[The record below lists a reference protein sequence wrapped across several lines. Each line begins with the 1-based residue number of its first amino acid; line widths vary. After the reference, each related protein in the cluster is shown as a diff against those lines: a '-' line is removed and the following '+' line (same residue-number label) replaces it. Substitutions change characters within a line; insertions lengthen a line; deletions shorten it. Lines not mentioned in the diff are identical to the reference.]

1 MQNTTKKICINA
13 IGIALFVVLTMCV
26 QVPVFENYYIC
37 LGYVVM
43 ALYCYMFG
51 PVSGSIVGCVGTIL
65 YCVLTG
71 GLNGMPGWTLGN
83 LVIGIMFGIACKATS
98 KISNYVLRYSIL
110 SAVIILSTAI
120 GILGIKSMMEVI
132 LYAHPF
138 WIRVAKNM
146 PAFIADIVILI
157 IGLPVCAGLAPTLRK
172 QLHL

>member
-1 MQNTTKKICINA
+1 MQNTTKKICTNA
-13 IGIALFVVLTMCV
+13 IGVALFVVLTLCV

-51 PVSGSIVGCVGTIL
+51 PVSGSVVGCVGTML

-83 LVIGIMFGIACKATS
+83 MVIGIALGLACKITINMKNHAF
-98 KISNYVLRYSIL
+98 RYAIL
-110 SAVIILSTAI
+110 CSTIIIATAI
-120 GILGIKSMMEVI
+120 GILGVKSIMEVV

>member
-1 MQNTTKKICINA
+1 MKNTTKQICINA
-13 IGIALFVVLTMCV
+13 IGIALFVVLTLCV

-37 LGYVVM
+37 LGYIVM

-51 PVSGSIVGCVGTIL
+51 PISGTVVGCTGTIL

-71 GLNGMPGWTLGN
+71 GLNGMPGWALGN
-83 LVIGIMFGIACKATS
+83 LVIGIMLGLACKMTNKMKNHAP
-98 KISNYVLRYSIL
+98 RYTIL
-110 SAVIILSTAI
+110 SATIIISTAI
-120 GILGIKSMMEVI
+120 GVLGIKSLMEVV

>member
-1 MQNTTKKICINA
+1 MKNTTKKICTNA

-83 LVIGIMFGIACKATS
+83 LVIGIMFGIACKTTS
-98 KISNYVLRYSIL
+98 KISNYILRYSIL